1 MKIQF
6 FGGSS
11 FFVEGKSAKII
22 FDPQN
27 IKVGSVDI
35 ATSSNG
41 EDITVDAKKT
51 LTLPG
56 EYDISDVLVRGFYTH
71 KETNTVFKVVLD
83 EVVFAHFGNIPGMP
97 KAQFFDDLG
106 ENVDVALLTLHK
118 DFDAKNAKEFLEKV
132 DPRMVIFGGDKE
144 VFPKIVE
151 LFNAKIFPE
160 SEISVSR
167 SSLPSET
174 TDFVILSV

>member
-11 FFVEGKSAKII
+11 FLIDGKSAKVV
-22 FDPQN
+22 FDPLDA
-27 IKVGSVDI
+27 KVGTVDV

-41 EDITVDAKKT
+41 AEITTDAKKK

-56 EYDISDVLVRGFYTH
+56 EYDISDVLIRGFHTH
-71 KETNTVFKVVLD
+71 GDSNTVFKIVLD
-83 EVVFAHFGNIPGMP
+83 EVVIAHFGNIPGMP

-106 ENVDVALLTLHK
+106 ENVDVALLTLNK
-118 DFDAKNAKEFLEKV
+118 DFDTKNAKEFLEKV
-132 DPRMVIFGGDKE
+132 DPRMVIFGGDAE

-151 LFNAKIFPE
+151 LFNAKIVSE
-160 SEISVSR
+160 SEVSVSR
-167 SSLPSET
+167 SSLPSDT
-174 TDFVILSV
+174 TDFMILSV